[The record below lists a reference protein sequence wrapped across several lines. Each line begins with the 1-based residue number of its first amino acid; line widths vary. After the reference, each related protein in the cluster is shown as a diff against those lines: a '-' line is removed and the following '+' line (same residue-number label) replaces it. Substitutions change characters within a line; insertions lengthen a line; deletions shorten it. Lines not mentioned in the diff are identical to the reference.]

1 MAFFEEG
8 LEVQI
13 DSNVSNALGG
23 VDRLEGRLM
32 DVRGA
37 VLGVGF
43 AMAGLSAG
51 GLVGAAKKASEFE
64 DQMADVE
71 KVTDPE
77 TAAELAD
84 RFQDLGEQIPVPVS
98 ELAKLGEQAGKFGAE
113 GPDEIENFV
122 EAVGKIQTA
131 TDLSAEVA
139 GKRFAKIGNALGVPL
154 SQTEDL
160 GNAVNALADSMQTDT
175 DEITDATRRSG
186 NILSQ
191 QLGLGEDA
199 VLALNASMN
208 EVSPTSRLA
217 ASSLERM
224 ARSLMDPKKVEDL
237 AEALGMTPEKFREMR
252 EQSPEKLM
260 NQVSGEMADGGDT
273 ANDLR
278 GTLGKAATD
287 FSKLGG
293 QLSTVEEAQGTVN
306 DQLDEGTS
314 LQREMEIRTGTLSG
328 QMQILRNKI
337 GNVARSIGDV
347 LLPHLTDLLG
357 YINDAVDVFSSWNSR
372 SDGLAATAVLLG
384 GLTTGLIM
392 VTGALAS
399 FAPVAGAAA
408 GAVGALGTVFGA
420 LTVPIALAIAAVAAL
435 GVAWQRN
442 LFGIQ
447 DKTGQAVS
455 GIRSIFNDF
464 LAWFGPLWDEHFSE
478 TAAQVR
484 QTAAAWQSAISGFV
498 EWATPFLEAWFA
510 LLQAT
515 WELFGDDVI
524 AVATYLFDALRGI
537 VEFGL
542 NAMATQIQIVLALL
556 RGDWEEAWT
565 LLAEFSKDT
574 LDGLIDFVGKWGSRL
589 VTRIVEII
597 KGAGTAAASAF
608 KDAFNEGIPDT
619 VDIPG
624 AEVAGQS
631 FGGGSIELPSLDT
644 GGMIRESGVAEVHA
658 GERVVPAEQV
668 GQGGGMARELADA
681 LSGLGDQQVRVIFEG
696 GDAITEAV
704 QREARVV
711 VERNNEQTRRKIRR
725 LQERG

>member
-13 DSNVSNALGG
+13 DSDVSNGLSGI
-23 VDRLEGRLM
+23 DRLESSLM
-32 DVRGA
+32 DARGA
-37 VLGVGF
+37 VLGVGA
-43 AMAGLSAG
+43 AMAGLSAA
-51 GLVGAAKKASEFE
+51 GLWRAADAATEFE
-64 DQMADVE
+64 DAITEVE
-71 KVTDPE
+71 KRT
-77 TAAELAD
+77 
-84 RFQDLGEQIPVPVS
+84 GE
-98 ELAKLGEQAGKFGAE
+98 
-113 GPDEIENFV
+113 
-122 EAVGKIQTA
+122 
-131 TDLSAEVA
+131 EVA
-139 GKRFAKIGNALGVPL
+139 GEMRGEILDMANEIPLAQEELAGLVDDAARFGIEGSENLRSFTESTARMATATTLNTDKAAEAFAKLSELTDTPIEDVENLGSSINTLSNNFATSSQEIVDASLRSAGALTQMGL
-154 SQTEDL
+154 EQTEIFGL
-160 GNAVNALADSMQTDT
+160 TAAL
-175 DEITDATRRSG
+175 
-186 NILSQ
+186 
-191 QLGLGEDA
+191 
-199 VLALNASMN
+199 N
-208 EVSPTSRLA
+208 EVSE
-217 ASSLERM
+217 SSQRAGTRIRRM
-224 ARSLMDPKKVEDL
+224 AQTLMDPSKIEGIAD
-237 AEALGMTPEKFREMR
+237 ALGMSVEEFKQMREEDPTAVIMQMVEAFDEGGEKADALRDTLDSRTRQAVAGLAQNSEGLEEALNTSSEAFKEGESLQKEFNTEMEKTSAQVQVLKNQLRGIAIETGENLLPAISTLLEYASAAVERFRE
-252 EQSPEKLM
+252 
-260 NQVSGEMADGGDT
+260 
-273 ANDLR
+273 
-278 GTLGKAATD
+278 
-287 FSKLGG
+287 
-293 QLSTVEEAQGTVN
+293 
-306 DQLDEGTS
+306 
-314 LQREMEIRTGTLSG
+314 
-328 QMQILRNKI
+328 
-337 GNVARSIGDV
+337 
-347 LLPHLTDLLG
+347 
-357 YINDAVDVFSSWNSR
+357 WNNR

-392 VTGALAS
+392 VIGALAS
-399 FAPVAGAAA
+399 LAPVAGAAA
-408 GAVGALGTVFGA
+408 GAVGALGTAVGI
-420 LTVPIALAIAAVAAL
+420 LLGPVGLIIAAVAAL

-542 NAMATQIQIVLALL
+542 DAIATQIQIVLALL

-574 LDGLIDFVGKWGSRL
+574 LDGLINFVGKWGGRL

-644 GGMIRESGVAEVHA
+644 GGMISESGVAEVHA